1 MDKAVLIYLI
11 LINLTAFLLM
21 YVDKKKA
28 IKRQY
33 RIPESVLLWIAFLG
47 GAFGA
52 YLGMRMFRHKT
63 KHIKFTLGVPMA
75 ILASSILIYIYFT
88 KIIN

>member
-33 RIPESVLLWIAFLG
+33 RIPESVLLWSAFLG
-47 GAFGA
+47 GAVGA
-52 YLGMRMFRHKT
+52 YLSMRMFRHKT

-88 KIIN
+88 NIIN